1 MALEDEFPLFNYEL
15 LLLRLVAAISLAVL
29 SMSSRALR
37 LRREEEERKRLAQFE
52 AERQQDSDELEDD
65 DAEDVHAAGAQ
76 LKPSKN
82 AFDFLNEAEEDDED
96 ELDED
101 EADIAGKKD
110 LDQFSNQAQ
119 ESAHPSHEK
128 TQKHKKKKSKKKKKT
143 PNPNHV
149 PDKAQPE
156 SKLDEIDMALQSLSI
171 KDKAGNAQEEAS
183 GPDLGLRTFYE
194 LLSSEPKHLNALTEM
209 KKLFGSTVT
218 DSERGNAGA
227 GSGRRRGR
235 GPIELDLGA
244 ALAGRNN
251 PVSRGQAL
259 AGLALRRNPLMPG
272 KEEWPKAT
280 SGGLGMEVVEHAWDF
295 TTEYQ
300 IVHSKIY
307 QGVQRQFKICVES
320 MDPQRM
326 IQHLQLH
333 PYHIATLLQVS
344 EIAKHQGDHS
354 VSVDLLERALFAFG
368 RSMHSSFH
376 NALSEGKARLDFRR
390 PENREFW
397 LTAYRYIGSLGQRGT
412 WRTAFEWAKLLLS
425 LDPEEDPYSMRL
437 VIDQL
442 ALRGGQ
448 FEHLIKLAGTPT
460 SVIDWGQAYPNVR
473 ISLAMAYH
481 KLKRPEEAQNALR
494 DAVQK
499 FPWIIAHL
507 YQELEIDPIP
517 KSVWGRQARTDR
529 EELLSTAYVLRAK
542 DIWNTP
548 EALALLKK
556 TAESSERVEPPAAI
570 STEEI
575 SLNEARH
582 ILLSEMTALIALLP
596 RAITT
601 SRTSSS
607 DPLPPPDDISSY
619 DVEDIEDERE
629 WEQEMQNDEREVQG
643 IRSWFTGMLSRL
655 GVNLNPAN
663 LTGENAEIPIDEVA
677 EALERSGIGIDELA
691 SRTSRLEELRE
702 RQLLAEERLQDLEN
716 DLNDLDAQA
725 RALPDFE
732 EAAPG
737 PVVSPAT
744 RAAIPEPV
752 METGPSSSSD
762 APSGSGGYNDDA
774 NQRWLAG
781 RGMLRLKEFVSQH
794 GSDENRWR
802 DDLDVDITPA
812 TEYAHRITQLQKKAS
827 KDFILN
833 YALKQGAGAEASD
846 LIKRLVGA

>member
-1 MALEDEFPLFNYEL
+1 
-15 LLLRLVAAISLAVL
+15 
-29 SMSSRALR
+29 MSSRALR
-37 LRREEEERKRLAQFE
+37 LRREEEERKKLAQLE

-65 DAEDVHAAGAQ
+65 DAEDSDTGGVQ

-82 AFDFLNEAEEDDED
+82 AFDFLDEADDDNED
-96 ELDED
+96 ELDGD
-101 EADIAGKKD
+101 EAEIAEKKT
-110 LDQFSNQAQ
+110 LDQISDQAQ
-119 ESAHPSHEK
+119 ELARPNHEK

-143 PNPNHV
+143 PNQNHIPNE
-149 PDKAQPE
+149 AQ
-156 SKLDEIDMALQSLSI
+156 SSGQLDEIDIALQSLST
-171 KDKAGNAQEEAS
+171 KDKAGDVQEEAS

-218 DSERGNAGA
+218 DNERGSAAGA
-227 GSGRRRGR
+227 GPGRRRGR

-295 TTEYQ
+295 TTEYR

-307 QGVQRQFKICVES
+307 QGVQRQFHVCVES

-326 IQHLQLH
+326 IQHLQLN

-376 NALSEGKARLDFRR
+376 NALSKGKARLDFRR

-397 LTAYRYIGSLGQRGT
+397 LAAYRYVGSLGQRGT

-437 VIDQL
+437 VIDQF

-448 FEHLIKLAGTPT
+448 FEHLIKLASTPT
-460 SVIDWGQAYPNVR
+460 SVIDWGQTYPNIR

-481 KLKRPEEAQNALR
+481 KLKRPDKARQTLR
-494 DAVQK
+494 DAIQN
-499 FPWIIAHL
+499 FPWVIARL
-507 YQELEIDPIP
+507 YKELEIDPIP

-548 EALALLKK
+548 EALALLKE
-556 TAESSERVEPPAAI
+556 TLESSERVEPPSAI

-582 ILLSEMTALIALLP
+582 VLLSGMTPMIALLP

-607 DPLPPPDDISSY
+607 DPLPPSDDITSY
-619 DVEDIEDERE
+619 DEEDVGDELE
-629 WEQEMQNDEREVQG
+629 WEPPIRMDPRQVQG
-643 IRSWFTGMLSRL
+643 IRSWFSGMLARL
-655 GVNLNPAN
+655 GRNVNPAS
-663 LTGENAEIPIDEVA
+663 LFSESAEIPIEEVA

-691 SRTSRLEELRE
+691 ARTSQLEELRG
-702 RQLLAEERLQDLEN
+702 RQLLAEERLQGLEN

-737 PVVSPAT
+737 PVVNPASQT
-744 RAAIPEPV
+744 DISEPIV
-752 METGPSSSSD
+752 ETGPSSSSEA
-762 APSGSGGYNDDA
+762 APSSSGGYDDEA

-781 RGMLRLKEFVSQH
+781 RGLLRLKEFVSQH
-794 GSDENRWR
+794 GSDENRWK
-802 DDLDVDITPA
+802 DDLDVDVTPA
-812 TEYAHRITQLQKKAS
+812 TEYAHRIRQLQKKAS

-833 YALKQGAGAEASD
+833 YALRQGAGAEASD